1 MGLQRSTLS
10 KIHIAKQQLGL
21 DDDTY
26 RDLLGRVCGVRSA
39 KDLTSKQA
47 SRVLQE
53 FERLGFQPVIA
64 KGNKGRPH
72 NFNSAA
78 MPEMITKIGALLA
91 DMQLPWSYADGIA
104 RQMFGIQRCA
114 WVRKPEQL
122 EAIIAALH
130 VEQEKRG
137 LLASVEQLSRQL
149 GYERPEL
156 VAGLEE
162 LPQGWERQRP
172 ILRSLVET
180 LTAAVAA
187 RGTC

>member
-39 KDLTSKQA
+39 KELTSKQA
-47 SRVLQE
+47 SRVLRE
-53 FERLGFQPVIA
+53 FERLGFQPIST
-64 KGNKGRPH
+64 GNKGRPH
-72 NFNSAA
+72 NFNSGA

-91 DMQLPWSYADGIA
+91 DMQLPWSYADAVA

-114 WVRKPEQL
+114 WVRKPKQL

-137 LLASVEQLSRQL
+137 LLESVEQLSRQL

-172 ILRSLVET
+172 ILRMLVET

-187 RGTC
+187 RGIC